1 MAYTKTTWLDR
12 AVQFASRYTKSSE
25 TSTEVTLT
33 ASPGTVTQT
42 GTPVNAA
49 NLNKMENALES
60 IIGKDN
66 TTVAEVTAIHLETD
80 TRTTQLTFTG
90 SVLTK
95 VEEKNGGTVI
105 KTTVL
110 NYSSGILTS
119 TVETANGR
127 TVTSTLNYVSNVL
140 DNVTKVVT

>member
-1 MAYTKTTWLDR
+1 MYTIT
-12 AVQFASRYTKSSE
+12 QSG
-25 TSTEVTLT
+25 
-33 ASPGTVTQT
+33 GTVTAA

-49 NLNKMENALES
+49 MLNKMENALES

-80 TRTTQLTFTG
+80 TRTTQLTFTAN
-90 SVLTK
+90 VLTK
-95 VEEKNGGTVI
+95 VEEKNVGTVI

-110 NYSSGILTS
+110 NYSSGVLTS

-127 TVTSTLNYVSNVL
+127 TVTSTLNYVSGVL
-140 DNVTKVVT
+140 DNVTKAVT